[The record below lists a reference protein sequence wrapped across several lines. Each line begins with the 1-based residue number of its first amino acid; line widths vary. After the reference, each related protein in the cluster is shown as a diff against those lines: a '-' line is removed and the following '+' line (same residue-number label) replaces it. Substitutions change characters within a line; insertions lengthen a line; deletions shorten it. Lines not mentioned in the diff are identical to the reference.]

1 MHNPIQ
7 PLYKKHD
14 RDGSSII
21 DKYSKNSIAKL
32 GSTQEKNENR
42 LTHDL
47 KPTGVSKN
55 CYRSSRIPE
64 TILDYTPL
72 PESLTLNKLHYTLIK
87 RTNEVYMYGIAGE
100 YTDRILHYEVGIIS
114 VSKPDKYSDKW
125 REKPMSNSQFGKTNG
140 KFFNAINKHRAERW
154 FEKYVRDF
162 KSKGIS

>member
-32 GSTQEKNENR
+32 GSSQKKNVNG
-42 LTHDL
+42 LPLDL
-47 KPTGVSKN
+47 KRTGMSKN
-55 CYRSSRIPE
+55 CFRSSRIPE
-64 TILDYTPL
+64 SILDYTPL

-100 YTDRILHYEVGIIS
+100 YTDSILHYEVGIIS
-114 VSKPDKYSDKW
+114 VGKPDKYSDKW
-125 REKPMSNSQFGKTNG
+125 REKPMSNGQFGKTYG
-140 KFFNAINKHRAERW
+140 KSFNAINKHRAE
-154 FEKYVRDF
+154 ESYKKYVCDF
-162 KSKGIS
+162 ESSKGL